1 MEKINR
7 SLFFSKWGINKRH
20 TRTTVSFFR
29 RKNQLFRRSS
39 VSRTSRWGIF
49 LRRHFFRSFLFS
61 ILQILPRSPRM
72 KIFVFFFEV
81 GNQKFYED
89 SRTLTFS
96 HPMYRSSE
104 EKRPAH
110 LSQAATRKIG
120 NKEESQSTDLSQGSR
135 PLSVCHLEL
144 RSWFFEHKTGFRD
157 DFWAKPTRAIDSEHR
172 EKGPCQFTAY

>member
-89 SRTLTFS
+89 SRTLTVL
-96 HPMYRSSE
+96 HPKYRSSE
-104 EKRPAH
+104 EKRAAH
-110 LSQAATRKIG
+110 LAHTPTRKMTE
-120 NKEESQSTDLSQGSR
+120 NRKSQSTDLSKGSR
-135 PLSVCHLEL
+135 PLILYH
-144 RSWFFEHKTGFRD
+144 
-157 DFWAKPTRAIDSEHR
+157 
-172 EKGPCQFTAY
+172 